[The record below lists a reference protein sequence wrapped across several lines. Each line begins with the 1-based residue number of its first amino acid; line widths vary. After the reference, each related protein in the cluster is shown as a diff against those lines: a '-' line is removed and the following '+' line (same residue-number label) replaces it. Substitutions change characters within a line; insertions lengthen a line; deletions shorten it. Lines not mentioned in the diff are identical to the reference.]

1 VTEFDIQG
9 DVIIAGSRI
18 IVPVGIATV
27 LPGVAIAISTI
38 QSPIPISGTINVGT
52 VVADIQGGTVTVASV
67 LSPVTV
73 QGTVTTSG
81 GGGGGTVQVAG
92 GTLDVNVIS
101 GTVELVGGTIGVQGT
116 VTAIVPG
123 GGTVYGTV
131 SVQGTVTSIPAN
143 GGTVVANGGTVGV
156 QGTVTAIVPGGGT
169 VYGTVS
175 VQGTVTSIPANGG
188 TVVANGGTVSVQ
200 QTYQRTNVVAG
211 ATIVAG
217 TTASTLVAKTLQ
229 DLVVDTY
236 YGTVYPAAGSVQ
248 AQVMGLEPQS
258 LLPTSTI
265 LAGSWVSGT
274 LGAGQ
279 RLQVAGPIGEMVV
292 VQVLVVGG
300 TVGPAWVS
308 AEQSAT
314 E

>member
-101 GTVELVGGTIGVQGT
+101 GTVELVGGTI
-116 VTAIVPG
+116 
-123 GGTVYGTV
+123 
-131 SVQGTVTSIPAN
+131 
-143 GGTVVANGGTVGV
+143 GV